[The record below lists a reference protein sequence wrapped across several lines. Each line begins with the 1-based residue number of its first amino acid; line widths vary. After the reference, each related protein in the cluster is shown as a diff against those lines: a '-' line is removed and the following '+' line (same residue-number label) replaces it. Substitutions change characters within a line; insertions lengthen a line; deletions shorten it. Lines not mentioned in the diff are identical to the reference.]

1 MAEYYD
7 LLTDHTQRT
16 PLTPAPE
23 ITEVE
28 HVTVRHDPGWYCA
41 HPRWG
46 VYKDFGGGEVIV
58 GFKMAR
64 SAYKQ
69 ISDINH
75 GGVVRPGYEAR
86 AVIVVQ
92 RSLDG
97 GRTWPREHD
106 VILYDEAVSDD
117 EKRAFLYQEGAPR
130 EQYDMFSPDSVFW
143 FTHTNLWDEQR
154 MVCFGLRSADR
165 GRTWEKVPTVIDP
178 PPGRAGVRKKFSPVV
193 RRPDGRTLITVF
205 NDGTSPI
212 YRSLDQGVTW
222 EFVSRSAVD
231 PTGAGS
237 FTYDGLIQLPSGEL
251 QCYQTYFGQSLY
263 DRDPN
268 RNSLTMSSSVDGGY
282 TWTTPVPTVGEG
294 GSCWNFPAAQQG
306 REDVPYRS
314 GYPVLLDDGR
324 IVVVWARRLMPFGVG
339 GTLSADGGRTWSEE
353 FIIRAD
359 DTGSW
364 DHGYAIGGQAEDGR
378 VYITYYYNEPDKPY
392 VESIRYIDSTF
403 FRV

>member
-7 LLTDHTQRT
+7 LLTDRRQRT
-16 PLTPAPE
+16 PLGAAPE
-23 ITEVE
+23 ISEVE
-28 HVTVRHDPGWYCA
+28 HVTVRHEPGWYCA

-64 SAYKQ
+64 SAYKE

-106 VILYDEAVSDD
+106 VILYDEAQSDD
-117 EKRAFLYQEGAPR
+117 EKRAFLYQTGAPR

-143 FTHTNLWDEQR
+143 FTHTKLWDEER

-165 GRTWEKVPTVIDP
+165 GRTWEKTPTVIDP
-178 PPGRAGVRKKFSPVV
+178 SPGRAGLRKKFSPVV
-193 RRPDGRTLITVF
+193 RRADGKKLITVF

-212 YRSLDQGVTW
+212 YRSLDHGITW
-222 EFVSRSAVD
+222 EFVSHSAVD
-231 PTGAGS
+231 PSGAGS
-237 FTYDGLIQLPSGEL
+237 FTYEGLIQLPSGEL
-251 QCYQTYFGQSLY
+251 QSYQTYFGQTLF

-282 TWTTPVPTVGEG
+282 TWTTPAPIVGEG
-294 GSCWNFPAAQQG
+294 GSCWNFPATRKG

-324 IVVVWARRLMPFGVG
+324 IVVVWARRMEPFGVG

-378 VYITYYYNEPDKPY
+378 VYIAYYYNEPDKPY